1 MQAKLESMVH
11 VRESQEDSDW
21 NLKERKILE
30 IID

>member
-1 MQAKLESMVH
+1 MQAKLEGLMA
-11 VRESQEDSDW
+11 VRDTQDDTEW